1 MLLQQ
6 LGQLQLE
13 VEHLP
18 VVLVQ
23 LCLEFKIFVV
33 EAGVDGFGG
42 VAALALD
49 ELAVHVDE
57 WTVGEEPVGNLCQFA
72 EVEPGLVDAVHQL
85 GIGILLREVP
95 RLHQVLEDKRHHLQ
109 QRLGVANQPHHVSHV
124 GIDGQ
129 RADQLAILRGIPV
142 QLNQDSVLLSVEVS
156 SAIDEGEVVGE
167 ELVRLADE

>member
-23 LCLEFKIFVV
+23 LCLELQVFVV

-57 WTVGEEPVGNLCQFA
+57 WTVGEEPVGNLCQLA

-109 QRLGVANQPHHVSHV
+109 QRLSVANQPHHVSHV